1 MIIWLTI
8 LGMALTAYATRA
20 LPLLARWR
28 APHPLARRAL
38 AYVPPAIMAALVVP
52 ALVAPSDVPQVGRHL
67 WAGLVGA
74 IVAWRTLNLP
84 LTIGAALAS
93 FAAIGVVAGG

>member
-1 MIIWLTI
+1 MITWLTI
-8 LGMALTAYATRA
+8 LGMALTVYATRA

-28 APHPLARRAL
+28 SPHPLARRAL
-38 AYVPPAIMAALVVP
+38 AYVPPATMAAFVLP
-52 ALVAPSDVPQVGRHL
+52 ALVALSDVPEGERHL

-84 LTIGAALAS
+84 LTIGAGLGS
-93 FAAIGVVAGG
+93 FALLRFVAG

>member
-1 MIIWLTI
+1 MITWLII

-20 LPLLARWR
+20 LPLLAHWA

-38 AYVPPAIMAALVVP
+38 AYVPPAVMAAFVAPGL
-52 ALVAPSDVPQVGRHL
+52 LAPSDTLELGPHL

-74 IVAWRTLNLP
+74 AVAWRTLSLP
-84 LTIGAALAS
+84 LTI
-93 FAAIGVVAGG
+93 VAGLGAFALLQ